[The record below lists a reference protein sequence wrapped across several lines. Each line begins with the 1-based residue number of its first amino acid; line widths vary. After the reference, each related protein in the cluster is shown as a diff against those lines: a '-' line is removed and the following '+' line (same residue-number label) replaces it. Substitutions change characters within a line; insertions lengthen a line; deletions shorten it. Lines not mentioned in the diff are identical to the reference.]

1 MDVVYLI
8 DMIRCFTQPFSM
20 DGRVVYNRK
29 DIANH
34 YLKTWFIFDIYA
46 FFPLAYFR
54 YVSDYN
60 AGGKDNVKNFLTLNF
75 ERLPR
80 FYKLMLIPQLTR
92 ARETNN
98 YFKLILKR
106 YNLKLEIQ
114 NLIQTFVVLSYV
126 LHVIGCFW
134 YAAKDGDIYHYMN
147 WVRNNGLEDEGM
159 FLKYIASC
167 YWATVTCTTVGYGD
181 ILPTNNYEL
190 LWAMCIIVFGVAI
203 FSYILSDL
211 SSKFSEITRSNA
223 SNQERIQQI
232 DQLDQKFHIGPK
244 LVEQLH

>member
-1 MDVVYLI
+1 MVVLLEFYMDVVYLI

-211 SSKFSEITRSNA
+211 SSKFSEAFS
-223 SNQERIQQI
+223 
-232 DQLDQKFHIGPK
+232 
-244 LVEQLH
+244 